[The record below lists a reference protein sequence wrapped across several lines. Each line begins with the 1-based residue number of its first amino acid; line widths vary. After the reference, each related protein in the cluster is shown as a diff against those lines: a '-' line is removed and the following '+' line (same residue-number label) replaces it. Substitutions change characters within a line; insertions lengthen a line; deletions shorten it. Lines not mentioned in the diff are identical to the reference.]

1 MRENKGYYTRE
12 FQREASAQPNVILTR
27 LGTLSPLRNA
37 PTEQRKGLQKL
48 VRFLLISCTE
58 ARVAQARKAQ
68 FVNSETQFIQNSGHC
83 FFFFFFLFISIIH
96 ALCPSENIPFHL
108 GLSDLPW
115 KWGTCTYRS
124 PAYREN
130 Q

>member
-83 FFFFFFLFISIIH
+83 FFFFF
-96 ALCPSENIPFHL
+96 PFHFHHPCIVSL
-108 GLSDLPW
+108 
-115 KWGTCTYRS
+115 
-124 PAYREN
+124 
-130 Q
+130 